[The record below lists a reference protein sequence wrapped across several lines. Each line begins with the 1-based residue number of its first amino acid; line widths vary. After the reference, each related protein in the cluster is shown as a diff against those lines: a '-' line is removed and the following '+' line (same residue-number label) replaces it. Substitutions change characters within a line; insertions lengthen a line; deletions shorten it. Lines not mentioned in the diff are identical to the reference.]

1 MRKSKQL
8 RLSQAEDILTQ
19 FEAAG
24 IGECRDARFV
34 RDMVS
39 KLRSDRYPTKRQRD
53 WLDSIIDKGL
63 PEVNSEYADLAN
75 AIADALTIDNLDFAD
90 TLRDFRFK
98 IQCGYNLS
106 EKQIVFCKKLI
117 EKATSI
123 REGNHWQP
131 SEETL
136 QKLKLAVQVSVCY
149 TQHYWYDRPGL
160 SAALESARQYIDG
173 RVAYVDEYR
182 VNRLIEKMTPKIR
195 LLENP
200 KFMIGDFC
208 YVGVSNAAG
217 IIVAGPYVGERSIV
231 YDVLCEGELLKMSA
245 PKKRRS

>member
-8 RLSQAEDILTQ
+8 RLFQAEDILAQ
-19 FEAAG
+19 FEEAG
-24 IGECRDARFV
+24 ISECRDARFV

-39 KLRSDRYPTKRQRD
+39 KLRAGRYPTKRQRD

-63 PEVNSEYADLAN
+63 PEVNSEYADLADS
-75 AIADALTIDNLDFAD
+75 IADALTISNLDFAD

-98 IQCGYNLS
+98 LQCGYNLS
-106 EKQIVFCKKLI
+106 EKQVAFCKKLI

-123 REGNHWQP
+123 REGSHWQP
-131 SEETL
+131 DEETL

-160 SAALESARQYIDG
+160 SAALESARRYIDG
-173 RVAYVDEYR
+173 TVSYVDEYR
-182 VNRLIEKMTPKIR
+182 AKRLIEKMTPKIR

-200 KFMIGDFC
+200 KFSAGDIC
-208 YVGVSNAAG
+208 YVGSSNVAG
-217 IIVAGPYVGERSIV
+217 IILAGPYVVEQAII
-231 YDVLCEGELLKMSA
+231 YDVLCEGKVLKISN